1 MGKLTDYTRYADAQ
15 QFANRQAL
23 WSLFDGNTD
32 YFNIAHECIG
42 RHANGSGRPAVRIA
56 HADGTDEMLSFDRL
70 AADSARFAHWLV
82 ANGIQPGD
90 RIAFMLDPS
99 LPFYISLFGAML
111 MGAIS
116 VPLFTLFGLDGLRL
130 RVDDCQPKLL
140 ITNAEKAAI
149 ARQVAGLRVVV
160 ADDGLLAQIARFPST
175 YKTATRANDL
185 AVFQYTSG
193 TTRELPAA
201 VKHTHR
207 AIVTLMFAALYGTG
221 IRPGDDF
228 FCPSSPAWGHGLW
241 HGTLAPLALGVTTGT
256 FSGRFDA
263 VRLMKA
269 LQDYRITNMS
279 AAATHYRMM
288 KNSGKAGDF
297 TFAFNKLSYTGEP
310 IDPATLEF
318 IDQTFHVPACSMYG
332 TTEIGVVL
340 VNYPGAPDYVVKP
353 GSLGK
358 PVPGLKLQVQKPD
371 GTAAEPGIVG
381 ELMLWRRDAWET
393 TKDLARID
401 ADGYFY
407 HAGRADD
414 VIISAGWTMSAVE
427 IENTL
432 LKHPDVREVAVVGVP
447 DATRGQVA
455 KAFVV
460 TGRSASDDFID
471 ELKTFTRERLSQH
484 EFPRHIAFVSE
495 LPKTPA
501 GKVHR
506 KILREREAAA
516 ANPS

>member
-1 MGKLTDYTRYADAQ
+1 MAKLTDYIRYADAQ
-15 QFANRQAL
+15 AHADSRAL
-23 WSLFDGNTD
+23 WALFDGD
-32 YFNIAHECIG
+32 REHLNIAHECIT
-42 RHANGSGRPAVRIA
+42 RHADGSGRPAVRVA
-56 HADGTDEMLSFDRL
+56 HADGADEILSFDAI
-70 AADSARFAHWLV
+70 AAGSARFAHWLEK
-82 ANGIQPGD
+82 NGIDPGD

-99 LPFYISLFGAML
+99 LPFYVSLFGAM
-111 MGAIS
+111 MRGAIS

-130 RVDDCQPKLL
+130 RVDDCEPKLL
-140 ITNAEKAAI
+140 ITNAEKAGI
-149 ARQVAGLRVVV
+149 ARQIVGVRVIV
-160 ADDGLLAQIARFPST
+160 ADDALLAELAQLPGT
-175 YKTATRANDL
+175 YKVSTHADDL

-221 IRPGDDF
+221 IRPGDEY

-256 FSGRFDA
+256 FSGKFDA
-263 VRLMKA
+263 VRLMQA
-269 LQDYRITNMS
+269 LQDFRITNMS

-288 KNSGKAGDF
+288 KNTGQAS
-297 TFAFNKLSYTGEP
+297 AFKFCFKKLSYTGEP

-340 VNYPGAPDYVVKP
+340 VNYPGAPDFVVKP

-358 PVPGLKLQVQKPD
+358 PVPGLKLQVQNAD
-371 GTAAEPGIVG
+371 GTPAKPGVVG
-381 ELMLWRRDAWET
+381 ELMLWKRDHWET
-393 TKDLARID
+393 TKDLAKVD
-401 ADGYFY
+401 EDGYLY
-407 HAGRADD
+407 HCGRADD

-427 IENTL
+427 IEATL
-432 LKHPDVREVAVVGVP
+432 LKHADVREAAVIGVA

-455 KAFVV
+455 KAFIVSPRA
-460 TGRSASDDFID
+460 GSDAFAD
-471 ELKTFTRERLSQH
+471 ELKRFTRERLSQH
-484 EFPRHIAFVSE
+484 EYPRRVAFVAE

-501 GKVHR
+501 GKVNR
-506 KILREREAAA
+506 KILRDREAAA
-516 ANPS
+516 LST